1 MTPRR
6 SRELD
11 ARACFVEAVVAL
23 AGDQSTAN
31 VVRYLRAS
39 EAPEQARRTASIPT
53 RNVA

>member
-11 ARACFVEAVVAL
+11 ARALFVEAVVAL
-23 AGDQSTAN
+23 AADQSTAN

-39 EAPEQARRTASIPT
+39 EPLEQARRTASIPT
-53 RNVA
+53 RNAA